1 MPDTPDHE
9 ELLATLVEEYLEARR
24 RGEAPTLA
32 EYAAQHPECAE
43 ELLELLKILRSFMHP
58 LK

>member
-24 RGEAPTLA
+24 RARPRRWRNM
-32 EYAAQHPECAE
+32 
-43 ELLELLKILRSFMHP
+43 LRSIRSARRSCSNC
-58 LK
+58 